1 MSEALWFYY
10 CTAPAFVCSPTPSRP
25 PAFTP
30 TSPCREL
37 STKLIIIIMFDSNCS
52 QYRQISAVGPHI
64 VLRSLQLLL
73 ELTELS
79 YHFTERSKRVISA
92 YSAITNENNVLTT
105 VLRVEITAGL
115 SS

>member
-1 MSEALWFYY
+1 MCMSKALWFYH

-64 VLRSLQLLL
+64 VLSSLQLPL
-73 ELTELS
+73 
-79 YHFTERSKRVISA
+79 
-92 YSAITNENNVLTT
+92 
-105 VLRVEITAGL
+105 
-115 SS
+115 

>member
-1 MSEALWFYY
+1 MSEVLWFYY

-37 STKLIIIIMFDSNCS
+37 STKLIIITMFDSNCS

-64 VLRSLQLLL
+64 VFGLRSLQLLL

-79 YHFTERSKRVISA
+79 TVYTFISL
-92 YSAITNENNVLTT
+92 Y
-105 VLRVEITAGL
+105 
-115 SS
+115 